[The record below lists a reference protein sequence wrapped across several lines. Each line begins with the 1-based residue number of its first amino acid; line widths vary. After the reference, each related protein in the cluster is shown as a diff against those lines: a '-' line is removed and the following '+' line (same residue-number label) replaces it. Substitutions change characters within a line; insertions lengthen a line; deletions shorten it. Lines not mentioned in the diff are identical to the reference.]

1 MNAQDSPG
9 LRPAAV
15 RRRRQATSGRA
26 AVLQRERFHA
36 AFNLSKELNNMEPDM
51 TMRTFNRLAWAAVAA
66 VAMTACSSTSLRV
79 GGAPDASVK
88 NCVTAAARELRVPAG
103 SIAVDSGSTPRDG
116 VYTINLKVG
125 PQGRSAVCTTDENS
139 AVLGV
144 VYKRPE

>member
-1 MNAQDSPG
+1 
-9 LRPAAV
+9 
-15 RRRRQATSGRA
+15 
-26 AVLQRERFHA
+26 
-36 AFNLSKELNNMEPDM
+36 M
-51 TMRTFNRLAWAAVAA
+51 TMRSFNRLAWAVAA
-66 VAMTACSSTSLRV
+66 GVAVTGCSSTSLRV

-88 NCVTAAARELRVPAG
+88 NCVTAAARELRVPPS

>member
-1 MNAQDSPG
+1 
-9 LRPAAV
+9 
-15 RRRRQATSGRA
+15 
-26 AVLQRERFHA
+26 
-36 AFNLSKELNNMEPDM
+36 M
-51 TMRTFNRLAWAAVAA
+51 TMRSFNRLAWAVAA
-66 VAMTACSSTSLRV
+66 GVAVTGCSSTSLRV
-79 GGAPDASVK
+79 GGAPDASIK
-88 NCVTAAARELRVPAG
+88 NCVTAAARELRVPPG

>member
-1 MNAQDSPG
+1 
-9 LRPAAV
+9 
-15 RRRRQATSGRA
+15 
-26 AVLQRERFHA
+26 
-36 AFNLSKELNNMEPDM
+36 M
-51 TMRTFNRLAWAAVAA
+51 TKRSFNRWVWAVAA
-66 VAMTACSSTSLRV
+66 GVVATGCTSTSLRV
-79 GGAPDASVK
+79 GGAPDASIK

-103 SIAVDSGSTPRDG
+103 SIVVDSGSTPRDG

>member
-1 MNAQDSPG
+1 MI
-9 LRPAAV
+9 V
-15 RRRRQATSGRA
+15 RRFIHIAI
-26 AVLQRERFHA
+26 
-36 AFNLSKELNNMEPDM
+36 
-51 TMRTFNRLAWAAVAA
+51 LASASLLTV
-66 VAMTACSSTSLRV
+66 ACSSTSLRV

-88 NCVTAAARELRVPAG
+88 NCVTAAARELRVPPG

>member
-1 MNAQDSPG
+1 MFMRSFIYIAALTSAG
-9 LRPAAV
+9 LLTV
-15 RRRRQATSGRA
+15 G
-26 AVLQRERFHA
+26 
-36 AFNLSKELNNMEPDM
+36 
-51 TMRTFNRLAWAAVAA
+51 
-66 VAMTACSSTSLRV
+66 CSSTSIRV

-88 NCVTAAARELRVPAG
+88 NCVTAAARELRLPAG

>member
-1 MNAQDSPG
+1 
-9 LRPAAV
+9 
-15 RRRRQATSGRA
+15 
-26 AVLQRERFHA
+26 
-36 AFNLSKELNNMEPDM
+36 M
-51 TMRTFNRLAWAAVAA
+51 TMRSLIRLTSMASAALLLAA
-66 VAMTACSSTSLRV
+66 CNSTSVRV
-79 GGAPDASVK
+79 GGAPEASVK
-88 NCVTAAARELRVPAG
+88 NCVAAAARELRVPAG